1 LESGVDG
8 DSSPDGESGEKEEG
22 MSIKRRAVLAL
33 SFFALAAGV
42 VGVGSAMADPVN
54 HFGTFSAQCG
64 SDTLVLVAK
73 PGSSNILTINGVPTN
88 SVSILMGITVTV
100 DGVVVEEFHKPY
112 TQNQQVTVCDEI
124 DPGPGTTIVV
134 EVLNT
139 PPGK

>member
-1 LESGVDG
+1 
-8 DSSPDGESGEKEEG
+8 
-22 MSIKRRAVLAL
+22 
-33 SFFALAAGV
+33 
-42 VGVGSAMADPVN
+42 MADPVN
-54 HFGTFSAQCG
+54 HVDTFTSQCG

-73 PGSSNILTINGVPTN
+73 PGSSNILTINGAPTN

-100 DGVVVEEFHKPY
+100 AGVVAYEFHKPY
-112 TQNQQVTVCDEI
+112 TENQQVTVCDEI